1 MRGWCAGKPP
11 NLAGM
16 QTESP
21 GRVDEDRSDELAQL
35 ARSVR
40 EGVGRLNWRMRSEV
54 GSRVPGPAVLAVLS
68 RLYRGGTQTP
78 GELAETERIHP
89 QSLTRILAGLVERG
103 LVSRK
108 ADPGDGRRSLIE
120 ITPEGLRE
128 LRAYSEERERWL
140 AGAVE
145 RELSGTERELLRLAA
160 GLLVR
165 LAES

>member
-1 MRGWCAGKPP
+1 MRDWCAGKRL

-16 QTESP
+16 QTESR
-21 GRVDEDRSDELAQL
+21 GWADEERSDELALL
-35 ARSVR
+35 AREVR

-54 GSRVPGPAVLAVLS
+54 DSRAPGPAVLAVLS

-78 GELAETERIHP
+78 GELAEAERIHP
-89 QSLTRILAGLVERG
+89 QSLTRILAGLVSRG
-103 LVSRK
+103 LVSRT

-120 ITPEGLRE
+120 ITTEGLRE
-128 LRAYSEERERWL
+128 LRGYSVERERWL
-140 AGAVE
+140 AEAVE

-165 LAES
+165 LAEC